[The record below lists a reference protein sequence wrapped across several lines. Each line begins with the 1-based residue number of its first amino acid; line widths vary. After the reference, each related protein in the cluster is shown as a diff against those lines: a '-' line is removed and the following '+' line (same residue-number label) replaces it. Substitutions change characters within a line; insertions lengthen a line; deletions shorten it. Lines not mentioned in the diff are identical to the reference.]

1 MNMFQTIVNRVTNH
15 TDNPPYAAR
24 QVAQRLLDAAQADT
38 DMSLSSSLCKWLPLC
53 NYIGNR
59 PANRIAS

>member
-15 TDNPPYAAR
+15 TDNPPHAAR

-38 DMSLSSSLCKWLPLC
+38 DIALQRSGAVLQGL
-53 NYIGNR
+53 
-59 PANRIAS
+59 ANANAS